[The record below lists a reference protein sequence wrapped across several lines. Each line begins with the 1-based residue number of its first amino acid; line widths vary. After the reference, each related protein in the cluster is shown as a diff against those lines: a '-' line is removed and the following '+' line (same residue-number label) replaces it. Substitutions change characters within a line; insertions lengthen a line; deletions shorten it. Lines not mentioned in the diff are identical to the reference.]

1 MKCAALWAPSH
12 AFSVWLEFVFRSG
25 CGEGASH
32 LNQAMMRSRVDSG
45 GRTTLP
51 SAVRRALDLRK
62 GNELAYRIEAGQGI
76 LSRADRP
83 VTANPFVALAE
94 MVVRG

>member
-1 MKCAALWAPSH
+1 
-12 AFSVWLEFVFRSG
+12 
-25 CGEGASH
+25 
-32 LNQAMMRSRVDSG
+32 
-45 GRTTLP
+45 
-51 SAVRRALDLRK
+51 VRRALDLRK

-94 MVVRG
+94 VVVRG